1 MIAGIQ
7 ATSCQG
13 VGTWYKTISEADR
26 GFIDAVKEWLAPVPW
41 QFFVTLEFTWNVGSE
56 TAKSKL
62 KEHLAEIGK
71 GMREPICFVGGME
84 RKPGSQGAS
93 APWHLHVLMTASGK
107 IPENRLKELWWKK
120 VGRGQRTLLHP
131 EGESIDIKPFNDARL
146 GLEYCLKF
154 ANDCHGD
161 WFFRW
166 LEIFNPNIPKSA
178 NHREV
183 RRRTRGS
190 AKIANVSG

>member
-1 MIAGIQ
+1 VGVQ
-7 ATSCQG
+7 ADGRQNA
-13 VGTWYKTISEADR
+13 GTWYKTISEADR
-26 GFIDAVKEWLAPVPW
+26 RFLSAVQQWLAPVPW
-41 QFFVTLEFTWNVGSE
+41 QVFVTFEFTWNVDIE

-62 KEHLAEIGK
+62 REFLAEIGK
-71 GMREPICFVGGME
+71 ELREPICFIGGME
-84 RKPGSQGAS
+84 RKPRGQGAS
-93 APWHLHVLMTASGK
+93 APWHLHMLMTANGK

-120 VGRGQRTLLHP
+120 VGRGQKTLLHP
-131 EGESIDIKPFNDARL
+131 EGESIDIKPFDDARL

-154 ANDCHGD
+154 ANDCNGD

-183 RRRTRGS
+183 RRRARS
-190 AKIANVSG
+190 AAKVTSVSG